1 VTTLLSWLESLP
13 ASVLNARPSLWVRY
27 ASLLVVN
34 GQTTGVEEKLQAA
47 ETALQGREM
56 DDTARDLTGQI
67 AAIRAGRLH
76 PHLC

>member
-1 VTTLLSWLESLP
+1 
-13 ASVLNARPSLWVRY
+13 
-27 ASLLVVN
+27 LLVVN